1 MTEQILFSL
10 PLERLEPIFKGW
22 VRDVLLSSTPT
33 QADLDHDDIM
43 TVEEAAKF
51 LKVQRSTVYAYIYNR
66 QIPSVKKRGRV
77 YFRKS
82 TLLEWLGEGQRM
94 TKNEITQAAAESL
107 TSQ

>member
-22 VRDVLLSSTPT
+22 VRDVLLSSAPPPS
-33 QADLDHDDIM
+33 DHDQDDIL
-43 TVEEAAKF
+43 TVEEAAVF
-51 LKVQRSTVYAYIYNR
+51 LKVKRPTIYGYLYNK

-107 TSQ
+107 VSQ